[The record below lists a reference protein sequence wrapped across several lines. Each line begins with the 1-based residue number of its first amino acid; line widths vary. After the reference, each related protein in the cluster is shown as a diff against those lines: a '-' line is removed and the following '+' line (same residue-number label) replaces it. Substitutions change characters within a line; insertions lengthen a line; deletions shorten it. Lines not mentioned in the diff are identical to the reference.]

1 MALDFQTFVSVAP
14 HVLTVKKPL
23 MLRGRHGIGKSE
35 LVYQIAKG
43 MDLPVVERRAS
54 QMTEG
59 DLVGLPKTDGDV
71 TSFCAPDWLH
81 DACSRPVLLF
91 LDEVDR
97 AIPEVRQGIFE
108 LTDSRKIF
116 GNYLHDDTVVV
127 AAVNGGEHGSQYQ
140 VGEMDPAE
148 LDRWTVFDVEPTVE
162 DWLTWAK
169 TNTVDIVWDFINQ
182 NRSHLEHSDDFE
194 PNKVYPSRRSWKR
207 LNDCL
212 VSADMVQEH
221 NPAIFHLACGFVGFE
236 AGVAFNDFVKNYE
249 RQVTVEMILDEGKV
263 EKTNDF
269 NINDHCAL
277 IEKMDSSEAF
287 KAELTEQ
294 QCINLANYFV
304 SLPSEAVMKLWQALG
319 KGETVNVTTFHKT
332 KADNGETVS
341 GKLVQIL
348 TGEKN

>member
-1 MALDFQTFVSVAP
+1 MAVDFQTFVSIAP
-14 HVLTVKKPL
+14 HVLAVKKPL

-35 LVYQIAKG
+35 LVYQIGADMG
-43 MDLPVVERRAS
+43 LPVVERRAS

-59 DLVGLPKTDGDV
+59 DLVGLPNTDGAV
-71 TSFCAPDWLH
+71 TSFCPPDWLA

-116 GNYLHDDTVVV
+116 GNFLHEDTVVV

-140 VGEMDPAE
+140 GGEMDPAE
-148 LDRWTVFDVEPTVE
+148 LDRWTVFDVEPSAE

-169 TNTVDIVWDFINQ
+169 TNVVDVVWDFINQ
-182 NRSHLEHSDDFE
+182 NRTHLEHGEDFE

-212 VSADMVQEH
+212 ATANLVTDH
-221 NPAIFHLACGFVGFE
+221 NPLVFQLATGFVGFE
-236 AGVAFNDFVKNYE
+236 AAVAFNDFFKNYE
-249 RQVTVEMILDEGKV
+249 RQVTVEMILDQGKI
-263 EKTNDF
+263 EKTEEFTLNE
-269 NINDHCAL
+269 HCAL
-277 IEKMDSSEAF
+277 IEKMDSSDTF
-287 KAELTEQ
+287 QHELTEQ
-294 QCINLANYFV
+294 QCLNLANYFV

-319 KGETVNVTTFHKT
+319 KGDSNNVTSFHKT

-341 GKLVQIL
+341 GKLVKIL
-348 TGEKN
+348 TGK

>member
-319 KGETVNVTTFHKT
+319 KGATSNVTAFHKT

-341 GKLVQIL
+341 GKLVKIL
-348 TGEKN
+348 TGDKK

>member
-1 MALDFQTFVSVAP
+1 MAVDFQTFVSIAP
-14 HVLTVKKPL
+14 HVLAVKKPL

-35 LVYQIAKG
+35 LVYQIGADMG
-43 MDLPVVERRAS
+43 LPVVERRAS

-59 DLVGLPKTDGDV
+59 DLVGLPNTDGAV
-71 TSFCAPDWLH
+71 TSFCPPDWLA
-81 DACSRPVLLF
+81 DACSRPVPLF

-116 GNYLHDDTVVV
+116 GNFLHEDTVVV

-148 LDRWTVFDVEPTVE
+148 LDRWTVFDVEPSAE

-169 TNTVDIVWDFINQ
+169 TNVVDVVWDFINQ
-182 NRSHLEHSDDFE
+182 NRTHLEHGEDFE

-212 VSADMVQEH
+212 ATANLVTDH
-221 NPAIFHLACGFVGFE
+221 NPLVFQLATGFVGFE
-236 AGVAFNDFVKNYE
+236 AAVAFNDFFKNYE
-249 RQVTVEMILDEGKV
+249 RQVTVEMILDEGKI
-263 EKTNDF
+263 EKTEEFTLNE
-269 NINDHCAL
+269 HCAL
-277 IEKMDSSEAF
+277 IEKMDSSDTF
-287 KAELTEQ
+287 QHELTEQ
-294 QCINLANYFV
+294 QCLNLANYFV

-319 KGETVNVTTFHKT
+319 KGDSNNVTSFHKT

-341 GKLVQIL
+341 GKLVKIL
-348 TGEKN
+348 TGK